1 MDFSK
6 GLNFFLFLL
15 TIITTTAAGA
25 WQTGINPF
33 KGISYFLKGLP
44 FSATLITILLAH
56 ETGHYII
63 SRKHRVNVS
72 LPYFIPAPSFIGT
85 FGAFIKMQSAMSS
98 RRVLLDIGFA
108 GPLAGLLVAIP
119 LLVVG
124 LRYSEIVALVEPP
137 EGIILGSSLLFNLLV
152 KMTLG
157 NVPDNHQ
164 VILHPVAFA
173 GWIGLL
179 ITSLNLIP
187 VGQLDGGHISYAL
200 LGEKWHRRVCMV
212 TFSILLTLGF
222 LGWRGWFVWATLL
235 YLLGFRHPTS
245 RDFWT
250 PLDRIRKGVGILALV
265 LLFLTFTPVPFS
277 GL

>member
-15 TIITTTAAGA
+15 TILTTTAAGA

-85 FGAFIKMQSAMSS
+85 FGAFIKMRSAMSS

-108 GPLAGLLVAIP
+108 GPLTGLLVAIP

-124 LRYSEIVALVEPP
+124 LRSSEIVAVVEPP

-179 ITSLNLIP
+179 ITSLNLMP

-212 TFSILLTLGF
+212 TFSILLALGF
-222 LGWRGWFVWATLL
+222 LGWRGWFIWATLL
-235 YLLGFRHPTS
+235 YILGFRHPIS

>member
-1 MDFSK
+1 M
-6 GLNFFLFLL
+6 
-15 TIITTTAAGA
+15 A
-25 WQTGINPF
+25 
-33 KGISYFLKGLP
+33 
-44 FSATLITILLAH
+44 ILLAH

-85 FGAFIKMQSAMSS
+85 FGAFIKMRSS
-98 RRVLLDIGFA
+98 MKNRRVLLDIGFA
-108 GPLAGLLVAIP
+108 GPLTGLLVAMP

-124 LRYSEIVALVEPP
+124 LGRSEVVAVVGQP
-137 EGIILGSSLLFNLLV
+137 EGIILGSSLLFNLLL

-157 NVPDNHQ
+157 DVPGNYQ

-179 ITSLNLIP
+179 ITSLNLMP

-200 LGEKWHRRVCMV
+200 LGAEWHRRVCMV
-212 TFSILLTLGF
+212 TLSILLALGF
-222 LGWRGWFVWATLL
+222 LGWRGWFIWATLL
-235 YLLGFRHPTS
+235 YILGFRHPVS
-245 RDFWT
+245 QDFWT
-250 PLDRIRKGVGILALV
+250 PLDRVRKGVGVLALV
-265 LLFLTFTPVPFS
+265 LLVLTFTPVPFS